1 MNTKN
6 SHILNFID
14 SIIDKPTTEP
24 HFVSMHLGRRIGRM
38 QLYEEKI
45 RAIKRL
51 APLILE
57 KYGKYVRFEHDK
69 YYTLVYFDDQPTH
82 KDM

>member
-1 MNTKN
+1 
-6 SHILNFID
+6 
-14 SIIDKPTTEP
+14 
-24 HFVSMHLGRRIGRM
+24 M